1 MENML
6 KIMVEKV
13 EYKQCDKCGV
23 YRQPQLFK
31 VKKQKRKACGFCRNK
46 K

>member
-1 MENML
+1 ML

-23 YRQPQLFK
+23 FRKPLSFK
-31 VKKQKRKACGFCRNK
+31 VKKQNRKSCSDCRCRK
-46 K
+46 